1 MASTLV
7 QLLRWRADDQPHKI
21 AYTFLG
27 NSGEDEVSLTYEELD
42 RQARAI
48 AARIQNSTASGS
60 RALLLYNSSID
71 YIQAFFGCVY
81 ANVVAVPTYPPRRN
95 RPNAAFAAVLK
106 NSGASLVL
114 TSGSM
119 ELDIPL
125 AQLATDEIPGDL
137 AKEWREPDVQPET
150 LAFLQYTSGS
160 TGDPKG
166 VMVSHANLLH
176 NERMIQ
182 QAFGHTE
189 ETVVAGWLPL
199 FHDMGLIGNV
209 LQSLYMGVR
218 CILMPPVAFL
228 QRPYRWLQ
236 AISRYKAT
244 TSGAPNFAYDLCARK
259 ITDQQAEALD
269 LSSWTVAFSGAEPV
283 RAETLDLFAAR
294 FAPYGFRREAF
305 YPCYGLAEATLLVS
319 GGAHSAA
326 PALCSVDADSLE
338 RNLVS
343 PATRDRDSRALV
355 SCGWAWDTQRIAI
368 VDSNSFRRCPEGHVG
383 EIWVAGPSVAQGYW
397 NRPELTEQTFH
408 AYVQDAHED
417 TNEGPFLR
425 TGDLGFMEQGE
436 LFVTGRLKDMI
447 VIRGRNY
454 YPQDIERM
462 VQESHPA
469 LETGH
474 GAAFSVELGGEER
487 LVVAQEV
494 KYTHRRNLNVAEVT
508 GNIREAVA
516 EQFGLDLLAV
526 VLLKSGGV
534 QRTSSG
540 KIQRRTCRAN
550 FLANRLDLFEA
561 GTPVHAFSASD
572 SVS

>member
-7 QLLRWRADDQPHKI
+7 QLLRWRAENQPHQI

-27 NSGEDEVSLTYEELD
+27 NSGEDEVSLTYQELD

-48 AARIQNSTASGS
+48 ASNIQYLTAPDS
-60 RALLLYNSSID
+60 RALLLYQSSID

-95 RPNAAFAAVLK
+95 RPNAVFTAILK
-106 NSGASLVL
+106 DSGAALVL
-114 TSGSM
+114 SSGSM
-119 ELDIPL
+119 ELDVPL
-125 AQLATDEIPGDL
+125 HRLATDEISGDT
-137 AKEWREPDVQPET
+137 AKDWHEPDVRPEA

-182 QAFGHTE
+182 QSFGHTE
-189 ETVVAGWLPL
+189 ATIVAGWLPL

-236 AISRYKAT
+236 AVSRYKAT

-259 ITDQQAEALD
+259 VTDQQAESLD
-269 LSSWTVAFSGAEPV
+269 LSSWTVAFCGAEPV
-283 RAETLDLFAAR
+283 RAETLDLFATR

-326 PALCSVDADSLE
+326 PELRSVDADSLE
-338 RNLVS
+338 QNV
-343 PATRDRDSRALV
+343 ATAATEDGDARILV

-368 VDSNSFRRCPEGHVG
+368 VDSDSFRRCPEGHVG

-397 NRPELTEQTFH
+397 NRPELTQQTFH
-408 AYVQDAHED
+408 AYTRD

-425 TGDLGFMEQGE
+425 TGDLGFIEQGE

-462 VQESHPA
+462 VQASHPA
-469 LETGH
+469 LEEGH
-474 GAAFSVELGGEER
+474 GAAFSVERGGEER

-494 KYTHRRNLNVAEVT
+494 KYTHRRNLDVAEVT

-540 KIQRRTCRAN
+540 KIQRRTCKEN
-550 FLANRLDLFEA
+550 YLADRLDVFEA
-561 GTPVHAFSASD
+561 ATPVHAFSASD

>member
-7 QLLRWRADDQPHKI
+7 QLLRWRAENQPRKI

-27 NSGEDEVSLTYEELD
+27 NSGDDEVSLTYRELD
-42 RQARAI
+42 QQARAI
-48 AARIQNSTASGS
+48 ASRIQDSTAPGS
-60 RALLLYNSSID
+60 RALLLYQSSID

-95 RPNAAFAAVLK
+95 RANAAFTAILK
-106 NSGASLVL
+106 DSGAALVL
-114 TSGSM
+114 TSSSM
-119 ELDIPL
+119 DLDVPL
-125 AQLATDEIPGDL
+125 VQIATDHIPGEA
-137 AKEWREPDVQPET
+137 AKDWREPDVRPET

-189 ETVVAGWLPL
+189 ETVVVGWLPL

-236 AISRYKAT
+236 AVSRYQAT

-259 ITDQQAEALD
+259 VTDEQAASLD
-269 LSSWTVAFSGAEPV
+269 LSSWSVAFSGAEPV
-283 RAETLDLFAAR
+283 RAETLDLFAKR

-319 GGAHSAA
+319 GGAHAA
-326 PALCSVDADSLE
+326 SPGLCSVDADSLE
-338 RNLVS
+338 RNFVS
-343 PATRDRDSRALV
+343 PPADEADSRTLV

-368 VDSNSFRRCPEGHVG
+368 VDSDSFRRCPEGHVG

-397 NRPELTEQTFH
+397 NRRELTQQTFH
-408 AYVQDAHED
+408 AYVQDN
-417 TNEGPFLR
+417 NEGPFLR
-425 TGDLGFMEQGE
+425 TGDLGFIQQGE

-469 LETGH
+469 LEEGH
-474 GAAFSVELGGEER
+474 GAAFSVERGGEER

-550 FLANRLDLFEA
+550 FLANRLDVFEA

>member
-7 QLLRWRADDQPHKI
+7 QLLRWRAENQPHKV

-27 NSGEDEVSLTYEELD
+27 NSGEDEVSLTYQELD

-48 AARIQNSTASGS
+48 ASSIQDLTAPGS
-60 RALLLYNSSID
+60 RALLLYHSSID

-95 RPNAAFAAVLK
+95 RPNAAFTAILK
-106 NSGASLVL
+106 DSGAALVL

-119 ELDIPL
+119 ELDVPL
-125 AQLATDEIPGDL
+125 HRLATDEISGEEAQD
-137 AKEWREPDVQPET
+137 WREPDVSPET

-182 QAFGHTE
+182 RSFGHTE
-189 ETVVAGWLPL
+189 DTIVAGWLPL

-259 ITDQQAEALD
+259 ITDQQAEFLD
-269 LSSWTVAFSGAEPV
+269 LSSWDVAFSGAEPV
-283 RAETLDLFAAR
+283 RPETLDLFATR

-326 PALCSVDADSLE
+326 PALCPVDADSLE
-338 RNLVS
+338 QNFAS
-343 PATRDRDSRALV
+343 PATDDGEARTLV

-368 VDSNSFRRCPEGHVG
+368 VDSDSFRRCPEGHVG
-383 EIWVAGPSVAQGYW
+383 EIWVAGPSVARGYW
-397 NRPELTEQTFH
+397 NRPELTKQTFH
-408 AYVQDAHED
+408 AYTRD

-425 TGDLGFMEQGE
+425 TGDLGFIQQGE

-462 VQESHPA
+462 VQASHPA
-469 LETGH
+469 LEEGH
-474 GAAFSVELGGEER
+474 GAAFSVERGGEER

-494 KYTHRRNLNVAEVT
+494 KYTHRRSLDVAEVT

-540 KIQRRTCRAN
+540 KIQRRTCKEN
-550 FLANRLDLFEA
+550 YLTNRLDVFEA